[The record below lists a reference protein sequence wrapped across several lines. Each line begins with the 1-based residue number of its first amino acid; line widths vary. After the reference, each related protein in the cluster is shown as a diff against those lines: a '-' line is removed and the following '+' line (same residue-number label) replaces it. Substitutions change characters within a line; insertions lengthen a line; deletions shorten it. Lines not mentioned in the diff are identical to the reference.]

1 MPLGPTP
8 TRPTATSSSR
18 TRPRRP
24 PCRCSRSTTTTFAAR
39 TAPRW
44 VRSTRSTSSTCARA
58 AFPSRPR
65 SGCSS
70 RASSATCST
79 ASRSSTRASWSRR
92 SWSPALAS
100 YRVASVDDLP
110 GETMKRVEAGDI
122 PVCLAHA
129 EDGSFYA
136 LNDVCTHEE
145 FSLCDGELWGMDVE
159 CPQHGSRFNL
169 ATGIAYLDSA
179 NTSQRPKQMTGAM
192 LDYFEKFNSNI
203 HRAAYRIAEEATVR
217 YEATREKV
225 RTFINAA
232 STKEIVYTRGTTEAI
247 NLVAYAWGR
256 KNIKAGDLIVLTIL
270 DHHSNI
276 VPWQILA
283 AEKGARIEYVDID
296 ERGELRQ
303 DQFADLLKRGPKL
316 VAFNLVS
323 NAMGTIN
330 PAHEMVAAA
339 KKAGATVLVDGAQS
353 TPHQPVDV
361 RALGCD
367 FYAFS
372 GHKMLGPTGAGIL
385 YGRRELLEAMDPFM
399 SGGDMIKTVRVEGT
413 TYHDLPWKFEA
424 GTQAIAEVIGLG
436 TAVDYLT
443 ELGMDAVRAH
453 ELEITE
459 YAYEAL
465 SEVDQ
470 LTVYGPPPSRRAGV
484 ISFALEGVHPHDLA
498 TIADRD
504 QVCLRAGHHCAM
516 PLMTRLGIPAT
527 ARASFYVYT
536 QKEEV
541 DRLVGSI
548 REAQRIFA

>member
-1 MPLGPTP
+1 MTMA
-8 TRPTATSSSR
+8 TRTLDV
-18 TRPRRP
+18 
-24 PCRCSRSTTTTFAAR
+24 AAIR
-39 TAPRW
+39 KD
-44 VRSTRSTSSTCARA
+44 
-58 AFPSRPR
+58 FPIF
-65 SGCSS
+65 
-70 RASSATCST
+70 
-79 ASRSSTRASWSRR
+79 
-92 SWSPALAS
+92 
-100 YRVASVDDLP
+100 
-110 GETMKRVEAGDI
+110 E
-122 PVCLAHA
+122 
-129 EDGSFYA
+129 
-136 LNDVCTHEE
+136 
-145 FSLCDGELWGMDVE
+145 
-159 CPQHGSRFNL
+159 
-169 ATGIAYLDSA
+169 TGIAYLDSA
-179 NTSQRPKQMTGAM
+179 NTSQRPKQVTGAM

-225 RTFINAA
+225 RAFINAA
-232 STKEIVYTRGTTEAI
+232 STKEIIYTRGTTEAI
-247 NLVAYAWGR
+247 NLVAYSWGR
-256 KNIKAGDLIVLTIL
+256 RNIRSGDLIVLTIL

-283 AEKGARIEYVDID
+283 AEKDAKIEYVDID
-296 ERGELRQ
+296 EKGELRQ
-303 DQFADLLKRGPKL
+303 DQFAALLARGPKL

-323 NAMGTIN
+323 NALGTIN
-330 PAHEMVAAA
+330 PARDMVAAA

-399 SGGDMIKTVRVEGT
+399 AGGDMIKAVRVEGT

-436 TAVDYLT
+436 AAVDYLGG
-443 ELGMDAVRAH
+443 LGMDAVRAH

-465 SEVDQ
+465 SDVEG

-484 ISFALEGVHPHDLA
+484 ISFSLDGIHPHDLA

-536 QKEEV
+536 LKEEV
-541 DRLVGSI
+541 DRLVSSI
-548 REAQRIFA
+548 KEAQRIFA

>member
-1 MPLGPTP
+1 M
-8 TRPTATSSSR
+8 AIR
-18 TRPRRP
+18 T
-24 PCRCSRSTTTTFAAR
+24 FDVAAIR
-39 TAPRW
+39 KD
-44 VRSTRSTSSTCARA
+44 
-58 AFPSRPR
+58 FPIF
-65 SGCSS
+65 
-70 RASSATCST
+70 
-79 ASRSSTRASWSRR
+79 
-92 SWSPALAS
+92 
-100 YRVASVDDLP
+100 
-110 GETMKRVEAGDI
+110 E
-122 PVCLAHA
+122 
-129 EDGSFYA
+129 
-136 LNDVCTHEE
+136 
-145 FSLCDGELWGMDVE
+145 
-159 CPQHGSRFNL
+159 
-169 ATGIAYLDSA
+169 TGIAYLDSA
-179 NTSQRPKQMTGAM
+179 NTSQRPKQVTGAM
-192 LDYFEKFNSNI
+192 LEYFEKFNSNI
-203 HRAAYRIAEEATVR
+203 HRAAYRIAEEATIR

-225 RTFINAA
+225 RAFINAA
-232 STKEIVYTRGTTEAI
+232 STKEIVYVRGTTEAI
-247 NLVAYAWGR
+247 NLVAFSWGR
-256 KNIKAGDLIVLTIL
+256 KNIKQGDLIVLTIL

-283 AEKGARIEYVDID
+283 AEKGAHIEYVDID
-296 ERGELRQ
+296 EKGELRQ
-303 DQFADLLKRGPKL
+303 DQLTELLQRGPKL

-323 NAMGTIN
+323 NALGTIN
-330 PAHEMVAAA
+330 PARDMVAAA

-399 SGGDMIKTVRVEGT
+399 AGGDMIKTVRVEGT

-436 TAVDYLT
+436 AAVDYLSN
-443 ELGMDAVRAH
+443 LGMDAVRSH

-465 SEVDQ
+465 SEVDG

-484 ISFALEGVHPHDLA
+484 ISFALDGIHPHDLA

-516 PLMTRLGIPAT
+516 PLMTRLGVPAT

-541 DRLVGSI
+541 DRLVSSI

>member
-1 MPLGPTP
+1 M
-8 TRPTATSSSR
+8 AIR
-18 TRPRRP
+18 TLDV
-24 PCRCSRSTTTTFAAR
+24 AAIR
-39 TAPRW
+39 KD
-44 VRSTRSTSSTCARA
+44 
-58 AFPSRPR
+58 FPIF
-65 SGCSS
+65 
-70 RASSATCST
+70 
-79 ASRSSTRASWSRR
+79 
-92 SWSPALAS
+92 
-100 YRVASVDDLP
+100 
-110 GETMKRVEAGDI
+110 E
-122 PVCLAHA
+122 
-129 EDGSFYA
+129 
-136 LNDVCTHEE
+136 
-145 FSLCDGELWGMDVE
+145 
-159 CPQHGSRFNL
+159 
-169 ATGIAYLDSA
+169 TGIAYLDSA
-179 NTSQRPKQMTGAM
+179 NTSQRPRQVTGAM
-192 LDYFEKFNSNI
+192 LEYFEKFNSNI

-225 RTFINAA
+225 RAFINAA

-256 KNIKAGDLIVLTIL
+256 KNIKSGDLIVLTIL

-283 AEKGARIEYVDID
+283 AEKGAHIEYVDID

-303 DQFADLLKRGPKL
+303 DQFDDLLKRGPRL

-330 PAHEMVAAA
+330 PAQQMVAAA
-339 KKAGATVLVDGAQS
+339 KKAGAAVLVDGAQS

-361 RALGCD
+361 LALGCD

-385 YGRRELLEAMDPFM
+385 YSRRELLEAMDPFM
-399 SGGDMIKTVRVEGT
+399 AGGDMIKTVRVEGT

-436 TAVDYLT
+436 AAVDYLG

-459 YAYEAL
+459 YAYESL
-465 SEVDQ
+465 SEIEQ

-484 ISFALEGVHPHDLA
+484 ISFSLEGIHPHDLA

-516 PLMTRLGIPAT
+516 PLMTRLGIAAT

-536 QKEEV
+536 QNEEV

-548 REAQRIFA
+548 KEAQRIFA